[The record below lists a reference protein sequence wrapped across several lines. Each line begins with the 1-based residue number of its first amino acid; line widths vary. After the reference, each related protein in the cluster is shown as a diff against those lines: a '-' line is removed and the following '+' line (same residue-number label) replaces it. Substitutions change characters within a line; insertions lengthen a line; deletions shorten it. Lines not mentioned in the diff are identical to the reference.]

1 MSGESLRALGLPSGR
16 DEAWK
21 YAARTLS
28 RRDWWSAPADALS
41 LPEKAAIDAAVLPVE
56 APVLVFAG
64 GHAVPRA
71 LGGFG
76 ALPAGV
82 SLRPLAE
89 EAVKAPMGDSGE
101 HRVAAIAAATTPGAW
116 ELAVAANVDAGSLQ
130 LLHLPAPGAGALV
143 LRIRLA
149 RGARL
154 QLLESLADGESA
166 PLTSGA
172 SGNIPAN
179 SAAIIPANSAV
190 NAAPATLIRWLQVQL
205 ADGASLTHAIV
216 QQLPLD
222 AALLEQLDIS
232 VGRDATYLALPLSL
246 GAQAAH
252 TAAHLSLDGPMA
264 CGHWQQ
270 FLRVDGNQHTD
281 VQLTVTHA
289 AANTTSTQAVR
300 ALAGGRSRGAFSGK
314 VVMPPS
320 AHGADS
326 AQSIR
331 NLLLSATAE
340 LDTRPQLEIHV
351 DDVKA
356 SHGSTTGSLDQ
367 QALFYL
373 RSRGIGEQEARR
385 LLMQAFAADVI
396 ARLPW
401 PSLREWL
408 ATRVLP

>member
-1 MSGESLRALGLPSGR
+1 MSSDTLRALGLPTGR

-28 RRDWWSAPADALS
+28 RRDWWSAPTDALS
-41 LPEKAAIDAAVLPVE
+41 LPDKAAIDAAVLPVE

-89 EAVKAPMGDSGE
+89 EAIKAPTGDSGE

-130 LLHLPAPGAGALV
+130 LLHLPAPGTGALV

-166 PLTSGA
+166 ALA
-172 SGNIPAN
+172 AN
-179 SAAIIPANSAV
+179 SIAATETDQKPGTAANT
-190 NAAPATLIRWLQVQL
+190 PPPTLTRWLQVQL
-205 ADGASLTHAIV
+205 ADGANLTHAIV

-222 AALLEQLDIS
+222 AALLEQLDVS
-232 VGRDATYLALPLSL
+232 VGRDATYLALPMSL
-246 GAQAAH
+246 GTQAAH
-252 TAAHLSLDGPMA
+252 TAAHVALEGAGAS
-264 CGHWQQ
+264 GHWQQ

-281 VQLTVTHA
+281 VQLTVTHT
-289 AANTTSTQAVR
+289 AANTVSTQAVR

-367 QALFYL
+367 QSLFYL

-408 ATRVLP
+408 AIRVLP

>member
-1 MSGESLRALGLPSGR
+1 MSSDTLRALGLPTGR

-28 RRDWWSAPADALS
+28 RRDWWSAPTDALS
-41 LPEKAAIDAAVLPVE
+41 LPGKAAIDAAVLPVE

-89 EAVKAPMGDSGE
+89 EAVKGPTGDSGE

-130 LLHLPAPGAGALV
+130 LLHLPAPGTGALV

-166 PLTSGA
+166 ALA
-172 SGNIPAN
+172 AN
-179 SAAIIPANSAV
+179 SIAATETDQKPGTAANT
-190 NAAPATLIRWLQVQL
+190 PPPTLTRWLQVQL
-205 ADGASLTHAIV
+205 ADGANLTHAIV

-222 AALLEQLDIS
+222 AALLEQLDVS
-232 VGRDATYLALPLSL
+232 VGRDASYLALPMSL
-246 GAQAAH
+246 GTQAAH
-252 TAAHLSLDGPMA
+252 TAAHVTLEGAGAS
-264 CGHWQQ
+264 GHWQQ

-408 ATRVLP
+408 AIRVLP

>member
-1 MSGESLRALGLPSGR
+1 MSSDTLRALGLPTGR

-28 RRDWWSAPADALS
+28 RRDWWSAPTDALS
-41 LPEKAAIDAAVLPVE
+41 LPDKAAIDAAVLPVE

-89 EAVKAPMGDSGE
+89 EAIKAPTGDSGE

-130 LLHLPAPGAGALV
+130 LLHLPAPGTGALV

-166 PLTSGA
+166 ALA
-172 SGNIPAN
+172 AN
-179 SAAIIPANSAV
+179 SIAATETDQKPGTAANT
-190 NAAPATLIRWLQVQL
+190 PPPTLTRWLQVQL
-205 ADGASLTHAIV
+205 ADGANLTHAIV

-222 AALLEQLDIS
+222 AALLEQLDVS
-232 VGRDATYLALPLSL
+232 VGRDASYLALPMSL
-246 GAQAAH
+246 GTQAAH
-252 TAAHLSLDGPMA
+252 TAAHVALEGAGAS
-264 CGHWQQ
+264 GHWQQ

-408 ATRVLP
+408 AIRVLP

>member
-1 MSGESLRALGLPSGR
+1 MSSDTLRALGLPTGR

-28 RRDWWSAPADALS
+28 RRDWWSAPTDALS
-41 LPEKAAIDAAVLPVE
+41 LPDKAAIDAAVLPVE

-89 EAVKAPMGDSGE
+89 EAVKAPTGDSGE

-130 LLHLPAPGAGALV
+130 LLHLPAPGTGALV

-166 PLTSGA
+166 ALA
-172 SGNIPAN
+172 AN
-179 SAAIIPANSAV
+179 SIAATETDQKPGTAANT
-190 NAAPATLIRWLQVQL
+190 PPPTLTRWLQVQL
-205 ADGASLTHAIV
+205 ADGANLTHAIV

-222 AALLEQLDIS
+222 AALLEQLDVS
-232 VGRDATYLALPLSL
+232 VGRDATYLALPMSL
-246 GAQAAH
+246 GTQAAH
-252 TAAHLSLDGPMA
+252 TAAHVALEGAGAS
-264 CGHWQQ
+264 GHWQQ

-408 ATRVLP
+408 AIRVLP

>member
-1 MSGESLRALGLPSGR
+1 MSGASLRALGLPSAR

-28 RRDWWSAPADALS
+28 RRDWWATPTDALS
-41 LPEKAAIDAAVLPVE
+41 LPEKAAIDAAVLPV
-56 APVLVFAG
+56 AGPVLVFAG

-76 ALPAGV
+76 TLPAGV
-82 SLRPLAE
+82 TLRPLPE
-89 EAVKAPMGDSGE
+89 DAVKAPNGDSGE
-101 HRVAAIAAATTPGAW
+101 HRVAAIAATTTPGAW
-116 ELAVAANVDAGSLQ
+116 ELSIAANIDAGSLQ
-130 LLHLPAPGAGALV
+130 LLHLPAQGAGALV

-149 RGARL
+149 RGATL
-154 QLLESLADGESA
+154 QLLESLADGASPA
-166 PLTSGA
+166 LTTGSEIATALGTA
-172 SGNIPAN
+172 AN
-179 SAAIIPANSAV
+179 TP
-190 NAAPATLIRWLQVQL
+190 PPTLTRWLQVQL

-222 AALLEQLDIS
+222 SALLEQLDVS
-232 VGRDATYLALPLSL
+232 VGRDATYLALPVSL
-246 GAQAAH
+246 GTQAAH
-252 TAAHLSLDGPMA
+252 TVAHLALDGNGA
-264 CGHWQQ
+264 SGHWQQ

-281 VQLTVTHA
+281 VQLTVTHS
-289 AANTTSTQAVR
+289 AANTTSTQAVH

-356 SHGSTTGSLDQ
+356 SHGSTTGSLDE

-401 PSLREWL
+401 PNLREWL
-408 ATRVLP
+408 SSRVLP

>member
-1 MSGESLRALGLPSGR
+1 MSSDTLRALGLPTGR
-16 DEAWK
+16 DEAWR

-28 RRDWWSAPADALS
+28 RRDWWSAPSDALS
-41 LPEKAAIDAAVLPVE
+41 LPDKAAIDAAVLPVE

-89 EAVKAPMGDSGE
+89 EAVKAPTGESGE
-101 HRVAAIAAATTPGAW
+101 HRIAAIAAATTPGAW

-130 LLHLPAPGAGALV
+130 LLHLPAQGAGALV

-166 PLTSGA
+166 ALTS
-172 SGNIPAN
+172 
-179 SAAIIPANSAV
+179 NSAV
-190 NAAPATLIRWLQVQL
+190 GTTPGIAANTPPPTLTRWLQVQL

-222 AALLEQLDIS
+222 AALLEQLDVS
-232 VGRDATYLALPLSL
+232 VGRDATYLALPVSL
-246 GAQAAH
+246 GTQAAH
-252 TAAHLSLDGPMA
+252 TAAHLSLDGTGA
-264 CGHWQQ
+264 SGHWQQ

-281 VQLTVTHA
+281 VQLTVTHT
-289 AANTTSTQAVR
+289 AANTISTQAVR

-356 SHGSTTGSLDQ
+356 SHGSTTGSLDE

-408 ATRVLP
+408 ASRVLP

>member
-1 MSGESLRALGLPSGR
+1 MSMDNLRALGLPSGR

-28 RRDWWSAPADALS
+28 RRDWWATPTDALS

-64 GHAVPRA
+64 GHAVPRT

-82 SLRPLAE
+82 SLRPLPE
-89 EAVKAPMGDSGE
+89 DAVKAPIGNSGE

-116 ELAVAANVDAGSLQ
+116 ELAVAANVDAGTLQ
-130 LLHLPAPGAGALV
+130 LLHLPAQGAGALV
-143 LRIRLA
+143 LRINLA

-154 QLLESLADGESA
+154 QLLESLADGEST
-166 PLTSGA
+166 PLTSSA
-172 SGNIPAN
+172 SANISTN
-179 SAAIIPANSAV
+179 SAANT
-190 NAAPATLIRWLQVQL
+190 APATLTRWLQVHL

-216 QQLPLD
+216 QQLPVD
-222 AALLEQLDIS
+222 AALLEQLDVS
-232 VGRDATYLALPLSL
+232 VGRDATYLALPVSL
-246 GAQAAH
+246 GTQAAH
-252 TAAHLSLDGPMA
+252 TAAHLSLESPGA
-264 CGHWQQ
+264 FGHWQQ

-281 VQLTVTHA
+281 VQLTVTHV

-300 ALAGGRSRGAFSGK
+300 ALAGGRARGAFSGK

>member
-1 MSGESLRALGLPSGR
+1 MSMDNLRALGLPSGR

-28 RRDWWSAPADALS
+28 RRDWWATPTDALS

-64 GHAVPRA
+64 GHAVPRT

-82 SLRPLAE
+82 SLRPLPE
-89 EAVKAPMGDSGE
+89 DAVKAPIGNSGE

-116 ELAVAANVDAGSLQ
+116 ELAVAANVDAGTLQ
-130 LLHLPAPGAGALV
+130 LLHLPAQGAGALV
-143 LRIRLA
+143 LRINLA

-154 QLLESLADGESA
+154 QLLESLADGEST

-172 SGNIPAN
+172 SANISTN
-179 SAAIIPANSAV
+179 SAANT
-190 NAAPATLIRWLQVQL
+190 APATLTRWLQVHL

-216 QQLPLD
+216 QQLPVD
-222 AALLEQLDIS
+222 AALLEQLDVS
-232 VGRDATYLALPLSL
+232 VGRDATYLALPVSL
-246 GAQAAH
+246 GTQAAH
-252 TAAHLSLDGPMA
+252 TAAHLSLEGPGA
-264 CGHWQQ
+264 FGHWQQ

-281 VQLTVTHA
+281 VQLTVTHV

-300 ALAGGRSRGAFSGK
+300 ALAGGRARGAFSGK

>member
-1 MSGESLRALGLPSGR
+1 MSSDTLRALGLPTGR

-28 RRDWWSAPADALS
+28 RRDWWSAPTDALS
-41 LPEKAAIDAAVLPVE
+41 LPDKAAIDAAVLPVE

-89 EAVKAPMGDSGE
+89 EAIKAPTGDSGE

-130 LLHLPAPGAGALV
+130 LLHLPAPGTGALV

-166 PLTSGA
+166 ALA
-172 SGNIPAN
+172 AN
-179 SAAIIPANSAV
+179 SIAATETDQKPGTAANT
-190 NAAPATLIRWLQVQL
+190 PPPTLTRWLQVQL
-205 ADGASLTHAIV
+205 ADGANLTHAIV

-222 AALLEQLDIS
+222 AALLEQLDVS
-232 VGRDATYLALPLSL
+232 VGRDASYLALPMSL
-246 GAQAAH
+246 GTQAAH
-252 TAAHLSLDGPMA
+252 TAAHVALEGAGAS
-264 CGHWQQ
+264 GHWQQ

-281 VQLTVTHA
+281 VQLTVTHT
-289 AANTTSTQAVR
+289 AANTVSTQAVR

-367 QALFYL
+367 QSLFYL

-408 ATRVLP
+408 AIRVLP

>member
-1 MSGESLRALGLPSGR
+1 MSSDTLRALGLPTGR

-28 RRDWWSAPADALS
+28 RRDWWSAPTDALS
-41 LPEKAAIDAAVLPVE
+41 LPDKAAIDAAVLPVE

-82 SLRPLAE
+82 SLRPLVE
-89 EAVKAPMGDSGE
+89 EAIKAPTGDSGE

-130 LLHLPAPGAGALV
+130 LLHLPAPGTGALV

-166 PLTSGA
+166 ALA
-172 SGNIPAN
+172 AN
-179 SAAIIPANSAV
+179 SIAATETDQKPGTAANT
-190 NAAPATLIRWLQVQL
+190 PPPTLTRWLQVQL
-205 ADGASLTHAIV
+205 ADGANLTHAIV

-222 AALLEQLDIS
+222 AALLEQLDVS
-232 VGRDATYLALPLSL
+232 VGRDASYLALPMSL
-246 GAQAAH
+246 GTQAAH
-252 TAAHLSLDGPMA
+252 TAAHVALEGAGAS
-264 CGHWQQ
+264 GHWQQ

-367 QALFYL
+367 QSLFYL

-408 ATRVLP
+408 AIRVLP

>member
-1 MSGESLRALGLPSGR
+1 MSSDTLRALGLPTGR

-28 RRDWWSAPADALS
+28 RRDWWSAPTDALS
-41 LPEKAAIDAAVLPVE
+41 LPDKAAIDAAVLPVE

-89 EAVKAPMGDSGE
+89 EAVKGPTGDSGE

-130 LLHLPAPGAGALV
+130 LLHLPAPGTGALV

-166 PLTSGA
+166 ALV
-172 SGNIPAN
+172 AN
-179 SAAIIPANSAV
+179 SIAATETDQKPGTAANT
-190 NAAPATLIRWLQVQL
+190 PPPTLTRWLQVQL
-205 ADGASLTHAIV
+205 ADGANLTHAIV

-222 AALLEQLDIS
+222 AALLEQLDVS
-232 VGRDATYLALPLSL
+232 VGRDASYLALPMSL
-246 GAQAAH
+246 GTQAAH
-252 TAAHLSLDGPMA
+252 TAAHVALEGAGAS
-264 CGHWQQ
+264 GHWQQ

-408 ATRVLP
+408 AIRVLP

>member
-1 MSGESLRALGLPSGR
+1 MSSDTLRALGLPTVR

-28 RRDWWSAPADALS
+28 RRDWWSAPTDALS
-41 LPEKAAIDAAVLPVE
+41 LPDKAAIDAAVLPVE

-89 EAVKAPMGDSGE
+89 EAVKAPTGDSGE

-130 LLHLPAPGAGALV
+130 LLHLPAPGTGALV

-166 PLTSGA
+166 ALA
-172 SGNIPAN
+172 AN
-179 SAAIIPANSAV
+179 SIAATETDQKPGTAANT
-190 NAAPATLIRWLQVQL
+190 PPPTLTRWLQVQL
-205 ADGASLTHAIV
+205 ADGANLTHAIV

-222 AALLEQLDIS
+222 AALLEQLDVS
-232 VGRDATYLALPLSL
+232 VGRDATYLALPMSL
-246 GAQAAH
+246 GTQAAH
-252 TAAHLSLDGPMA
+252 TAAHVALEGAGAS
-264 CGHWQQ
+264 GHWQQ

-281 VQLTVTHA
+281 VQLTVTHT
-289 AANTTSTQAVR
+289 AANTVSTQAVR

-408 ATRVLP
+408 AIRVLP

>member
-1 MSGESLRALGLPSGR
+1 MSTENLRTLGLPSAR
-16 DEAWK
+16 DEEWK
-21 YAARTLS
+21 YAARTLA

-41 LPEKAAIDAAVLPVE
+41 FPEKAASDAAVLPVE

-76 ALPAGV
+76 TLPAGV
-82 SLRPLAE
+82 SLRPLPE
-89 EAVKAPMGDSGE
+89 EAIPAPAGNRGSD
-101 HRVAAIAAATTPGAW
+101 RVAAIAASTTPGAW
-116 ELAVAANVDAGSLQ
+116 ELMVAANVDAGSLQ
-130 LLHLPAPGAGALV
+130 LLHLSAPAAGALV

-154 QLLESLADGESA
+154 QLLESLADGSAGASAATAEAGTAANSSA
-166 PLTSGA
+166 PTLT
-172 SGNIPAN
+172 
-179 SAAIIPANSAV
+179 
-190 NAAPATLIRWLQVQL
+190 RWLQVQL
-205 ADGASLTHAIV
+205 AEGANLTHAVV
-216 QQLPLD
+216 QQLPVD
-222 AALLEQLDIS
+222 AALLEQIDVS
-232 VGRDATYLALPLSL
+232 VGRDGTYLGLPVAL

-252 TAAHLSLDGPMA
+252 TAAHVSLDGSGA
-264 CGHWQQ
+264 NGHWQQ

-281 VQLTVTHA
+281 VQLTITHA

-300 ALAGGRSRGAFSGK
+300 ALAAGRARGAFSGK
-314 VVMPPS
+314 VVMPPV

-356 SHGSTTGSLDQ
+356 SHGSTTGSLDE

-385 LLMQAFAADVI
+385 LLTQAFAADVV

-401 PSLREWL
+401 PALREWL
-408 ATRVLP
+408 AARVLP

>member
-1 MSGESLRALGLPSGR
+1 MSSDTLRALGLPTGR

-28 RRDWWSAPADALS
+28 RRDWWSAPTDALS
-41 LPEKAAIDAAVLPVE
+41 LPNKAAIDAAVLPVE

-89 EAVKAPMGDSGE
+89 EAIKAPTGDSGE

-130 LLHLPAPGAGALV
+130 LLHLPAPGTGALV

-166 PLTSGA
+166 ALA
-172 SGNIPAN
+172 AN
-179 SAAIIPANSAV
+179 SIAATETDQKPGTAANT
-190 NAAPATLIRWLQVQL
+190 PPPTLTRWLQVQL
-205 ADGASLTHAIV
+205 ADGANLTHAIV

-222 AALLEQLDIS
+222 AALLEQLDVS
-232 VGRDATYLALPLSL
+232 VGRDASYLALPMSL
-246 GAQAAH
+246 GTQAAH
-252 TAAHLSLDGPMA
+252 TAAHVALEGAGAS
-264 CGHWQQ
+264 GHWQQ

-281 VQLTVTHA
+281 VQLTVTHT
-289 AANTTSTQAVR
+289 AANTVSTQAVR

-351 DDVKA
+351 YDVKA

-408 ATRVLP
+408 AIRVLP

>member
-1 MSGESLRALGLPSGR
+1 MSSDTLRALGLPTGR

-28 RRDWWSAPADALS
+28 RRDWWSAPTDALS
-41 LPEKAAIDAAVLPVE
+41 LPNKAAIDAAVLPVE

-89 EAVKAPMGDSGE
+89 EAVKAPTGDSGE

-130 LLHLPAPGAGALV
+130 LLHLPAPGTGALV

-166 PLTSGA
+166 ALA
-172 SGNIPAN
+172 AN
-179 SAAIIPANSAV
+179 SIAATETDQKPGTAANT
-190 NAAPATLIRWLQVQL
+190 PPPTLTRWLQVQL
-205 ADGASLTHAIV
+205 ADGANLTHAIV

-222 AALLEQLDIS
+222 AALLEQLDVS
-232 VGRDATYLALPLSL
+232 VGRDASYLALPMSL
-246 GAQAAH
+246 GTQAAH
-252 TAAHLSLDGPMA
+252 TAAHVALEGAGAS
-264 CGHWQQ
+264 GHWQQ

-408 ATRVLP
+408 AIRVLP

>member
-1 MSGESLRALGLPSGR
+1 MSIDNLRTLGLPSGR

-28 RRDWWSAPADALS
+28 RRDWWSAPTDALS
-41 LPEKAAIDAAVLPVE
+41 LPDKAAIDAAVLPVE

-89 EAVKAPMGDSGE
+89 EAVKAPTGDSGE

-130 LLHLPAPGAGALV
+130 LLHLPAPGTGALV

-166 PLTSGA
+166 ALA
-172 SGNIPAN
+172 AN
-179 SAAIIPANSAV
+179 SIAATETDQKPGTAANT
-190 NAAPATLIRWLQVQL
+190 PPPTLTRWLQVQL
-205 ADGASLTHAIV
+205 ADGANLTHAIV

-222 AALLEQLDIS
+222 AALLEQLDVS
-232 VGRDATYLALPLSL
+232 VGRDASYLALPMSL
-246 GAQAAH
+246 GTQAAH
-252 TAAHLSLDGPMA
+252 TAAHVTLEGAGAS
-264 CGHWQQ
+264 GHWQQ

-408 ATRVLP
+408 AIRVLP

>member
-1 MSGESLRALGLPSGR
+1 MSIDNLRALGLPSGR

-28 RRDWWSAPADALS
+28 RRDWWSAPSDALS
-41 LPEKAAIDAAVLPVE
+41 LPDKAAIDAAVLPVE

-82 SLRPLAE
+82 SLRPLPE
-89 EAVKAPMGDSGE
+89 DAVKAPTGDSGE
-101 HRVAAIAAATTPGAW
+101 QRIAAIAAATTPGAW

-130 LLHLPAPGAGALV
+130 LLHLPAPGTGALV

-166 PLTSGA
+166 LAGATSAAGSA
-172 SGNIPAN
+172 TGSAAN
-179 SAAIIPANSAV
+179 SPA
-190 NAAPATLIRWLQVQL
+190 PTLTRWLQVQL

-222 AALLEQLDIS
+222 AALLEQLDVS
-232 VGRDATYLALPLSL
+232 VGRDATYLGLPVSL

-252 TAAHLSLDGPMA
+252 TAAHLSLEGPGA
-264 CGHWQQ
+264 FGHWQQ

-356 SHGSTTGSLDQ
+356 SHGSTTGSLDE